1 MDWYT
6 VRANSIAT
14 FGIYKLEMK
23 YMQTKTTKL
32 HCGKKQYNCFR
43 SEKNILAND
52 SSKTILTISKT

>member
-43 SEKNILAND
+43 SEK
-52 SSKTILTISKT
+52 ISLPMIAAKQS